1 MGEDTKRFIKDVFG
15 ENFAKNFN
23 LFEKKIKELYNQNEK
38 LSKELQQEVILTSAL
53 NIFFLAN

>member
-1 MGEDTKRFIKDVFG
+1 MGEDTKKFIKDVFG

-38 LSKELQQEVILTSAL
+38 LSKELQEEVHFIP
-53 NIFFLAN
+53 IFKVFFF

>member
-38 LSKELQQEVILTSAL
+38 LSKELQQEVILT
-53 NIFFLAN
+53 